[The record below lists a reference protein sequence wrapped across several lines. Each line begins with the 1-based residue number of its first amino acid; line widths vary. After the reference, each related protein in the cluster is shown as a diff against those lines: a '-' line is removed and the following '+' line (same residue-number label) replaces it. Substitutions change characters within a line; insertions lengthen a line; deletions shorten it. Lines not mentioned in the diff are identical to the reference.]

1 MDIFFKSVN
10 IWQSYKQNRDYLVI
24 ILKGGESRG
33 EEKREGVHALPSEEK
48 RKLGAYESMDK
59 QGTDLWFDV
68 RPAFSGLLESDWR
81 VIGVE

>member
-1 MDIFFKSVN
+1 MEIFFKSVN

-33 EEKREGVHALPSEEK
+33 GEKREGVHALPSEEK
-48 RKLGAYESMDK
+48 RKLGAYESMDMES
-59 QGTDLWFDV
+59 TDVWFGV
-68 RPAFSGLLESDWR
+68 HPASSGLLESDWR

>member
-1 MDIFFKSVN
+1 MEIFFKSVN

-33 EEKREGVHALPSEEK
+33 GEKREGVHALPSEEK

-59 QGTDLWFDV
+59 QSTDLWFDCLQCFEAV
-68 RPAFSGLLESDWR
+68 GWAAGRASGL
-81 VIGVE
+81 

>member
-1 MDIFFKSVN
+1 MEIFFKSVN

-33 EEKREGVHALPSEEK
+33 GEKREGVHALPSEEK

-59 QGTDLWFDV
+59 QRTDLWFV
-68 RPAFSGLLESDWR
+68 VHPALSGLLESDWR